1 MSSLVCYSRRLVL
14 GLAVLYVA
22 AVAAGFAVYAH
33 LAPGLPAHAE
43 LQDIELQVPL
53 RVYSRDGVLMAEYGS
68 QRRIP
73 LERDEIPSLM
83 VQAVMA
89 AEDNRFYE
97 HPGVDYLGLLRAAA
111 NLAATGE
118 KSQGGSTITMQVAR
132 NFFLTRE
139 KTYLRKLRE
148 ILLAFKMERELDK
161 STILELYLN
170 KIYLGNRAYGVGAAA
185 EVYYGLSVDEL
196 NPAQMAMIAGL
207 PKAPSRYNPL
217 NGSDRALIR
226 RNYVLDRMHALG
238 YLATNRW
245 QEARAFRDNATYH
258 GAEASLHAPWVAEL
272 ARREMVAR
280 HGEGAYTGG
289 YRVYTTV
296 ESRLQEAA
304 NRALA
309 NGLHDYSFRHGYR
322 GPVERREPGLDGPAR
337 YWLATADRPGP
348 LELRPPQLREW
359 RDWLDEIRLPRDLE
373 PGLVVAVEERS
384 ARVITREGDLDT
396 IPWRGLAWARPY
408 RDTNSTGPNP
418 ETAADVVAVG
428 DIVRL
433 RPLGEGRWHLANE
446 PEVQGA
452 LVSLRPDDGSV
463 LALAGGYD
471 FSRSKYNRVTQAR
484 RQPGSNFKPFIYSA
498 ALEDGFTPASI
509 INDAPVVLEDTALE
523 GVWAPENYS
532 GRFFGPTRLR
542 TGLVKS
548 RNLIS
553 IRLLRAMGIR
563 HAINHAAR
571 FGFDTERLPR
581 DLTLALGSGAITPLE
596 LATGYTVFANG
607 GYRVDA
613 HFLQRIEDRD
623 GRILYEANP
632 ERVCPDCD
640 EAVPE
645 GLRGAEHLIA
655 RIGLPGLPVPEPRAE
670 RPAER
675 VLPPENV
682 YQMNSMLRDVVKE
695 GTGRGALAL
704 GRDDL
709 AGKTGTTNQQVDA
722 WFTGFNHAVATT
734 SWVGFDTP
742 RPLGRRETGA
752 RAALPMWRE
761 YMRVALAGVPEKDL
775 DRPSGMV
782 TVRIDPE
789 TGQLAGPGNEEAI
802 FETFRPG
809 HVPEPSTE
817 GNGSDSDDDVQRS
830 LF

>member
-1 MSSLVCYSRRLVL
+1 MSSALVRYSRRLLL
-14 GLAVLYVA
+14 GLALLYVA
-22 AVAAGFAVYAH
+22 GVAGGFLAYAH
-33 LAPGLPAHAE
+33 LAPGLPAQAE
-43 LQDIELQVPL
+43 LQDIELQIPL
-53 RVYSRDGVLMAEYGS
+53 RIYSNDGVLMAEYGS
-68 QRRIP
+68 QRRLP
-73 LERDEIPSLM
+73 LERDEVPGRM

-89 AEDNRFYE
+89 AEDSRFHE

-139 KTYLRKLRE
+139 KTYLRKVRE

-161 STILELYLN
+161 GTILELYLN

-185 EVYYGLSVDEL
+185 EVYYGRSVDEL

-217 NGSDRALIR
+217 ADGDRALLR
-226 RNYVLDRMHALG
+226 RNYVLDRMHDLG
-238 YLATNRW
+238 YLERERW
-245 QEARAFRDNATYH
+245 REARSSRDDARYH
-258 GAEASLHAPWVAEL
+258 GGEANLYAPWVAEL
-272 ARREMVAR
+272 ARQEMVAR
-280 HGEGAYTGG
+280 HGEDAYTGG

-304 NRALA
+304 NEALA
-309 NGLHDYSFRHGYR
+309 NGLHQYSYRHGYR
-322 GPVERREPGLDGPAR
+322 GPLEQRELQLDGPAR
-337 YWLATADRPGP
+337 YWLAAADNPGP
-348 LELRPPQLREW
+348 LELLPPQLRTW

-373 PGLVVAVEERS
+373 PGLVVAVDERS
-384 ARVITREGDLDT
+384 ARVITREGNLET
-396 IPWRGLAWARPY
+396 LPWRGLAWARPY
-408 RDTNSTGPNP
+408 RDTNSTGPDP
-418 ETAADVVAVG
+418 EEAGDVVAVG

-433 RPLGEGRWHLANE
+433 RPLDEGEWHLANE

-452 LVSLRPDDGSV
+452 VVSQRPEDGSV

-471 FSRSKYNRVTQAR
+471 FNRSKYNRVTQAR

-498 ALEDGFTPASI
+498 ALEHGFTPASI

-563 HAINHAAR
+563 YAINHATR
-571 FGFDTERLPR
+571 FGFDPERLPR
-581 DLTLALGSGAITPLE
+581 DLTLALGSGSITPLE
-596 LATGYTVFANG
+596 LATGFTVFANG

-613 HFLQRIEDRD
+613 HFLERIEDRD
-623 GRILYEANP
+623 GRILYETNP

-640 EAVPE
+640 EAIPE
-645 GLRGAEHLIA
+645 GLRGAEHLVA
-655 RIGLPGLPVPEPRAE
+655 RIGLPGLPVPEPRAD

-682 YQMNSMLRDVVKE
+682 YQINSMLRDVVKE

-722 WFTGFNHAVATT
+722 WFTGFNQAVATT
-734 SWVGFDTP
+734 AWVGFDNP
-742 RPLGRRETGA
+742 RPLGPRETGA
-752 RAALPMWRE
+752 RAALPMWRDF
-761 YMRVALAGVPEKDL
+761 MRVALAGIPEQPL
-775 DRPSGMV
+775 ERPPGMV

-789 TGQLAGPGNEEAI
+789 TGRLAGPDSEDAI

-809 HVPEPSTE
+809 HVPEAGSQ
-817 GNGSDSDDDVQRS
+817 GNGGSDDDVQRS

>member
-1 MSSLVCYSRRLVL
+1 MNRLARSLRHLVL
-14 GLAVLYVA
+14 SFALIYVA
-22 AVAAGFAVYAH
+22 LVAAGFGAYAH
-33 LAPGLPAHAE
+33 LAPGLPANAE

-53 RVYSRDGVLMAEYGS
+53 RVYSADNTLMAEYGS

-73 LERDEIPSLM
+73 LEREAIPPLLIR
-83 VQAVMA
+83 AFMA
-89 AEDNRFYE
+89 AEDNRFYQ
-97 HPGVDYLGLLRAAA
+97 HPGVDYLGILRAMA

-139 KTYLRKLRE
+139 KTYLRKFRE

-161 STILELYLN
+161 ETILELYLN

-185 EVYYGLSVDEL
+185 EVYYGRSVDEL
-196 NPAQMAMIAGL
+196 RPAQMAMIAGL
-207 PKAPSRYNPL
+207 PKAPSAFNPL
-217 NGSDRALIR
+217 SNGDRALIR
-226 RNYVLDRMHALG
+226 RNYVLDRMRELG
-238 YLATNRW
+238 HLSGARW
-245 QEARAFRDNATYH
+245 RQARRFRDDARYH
-258 GAEASLHAPWVAEL
+258 GAETELHAPWVAEL

-280 HGEGAYTGG
+280 YGDDAYTGG

-296 ESRLQEAA
+296 ESRLQEAS
-304 NRALA
+304 NEALA

-348 LELRPPQLREW
+348 LELRPPQLRTW

-373 PGLVVAVEERS
+373 PGLVVAVDERS
-384 ARVITREGDLDT
+384 ARVVTRTGDLDI

-408 RDTNSTGPNP
+408 RDTNSTGPAP
-418 ETAADVVAVG
+418 EEAGDVVSVG

-433 RPLGEGRWHLANE
+433 RPLDEGEWHLANE

-452 LVSLRPDDGSV
+452 IVSLRPEDGSV

-498 ALEDGFTPASI
+498 ALAHGFTPASI

-553 IRLLRAMGIR
+553 IRLLRAMGLRFAID
-563 HAINHAAR
+563 HATR
-571 FGFDTERLPR
+571 FGFDRERLPR

-596 LATGYTVFANG
+596 LATGFTVFANG

-645 GLRGAEHLIA
+645 GLRGAEHLVA

-675 VLPPENV
+675 VLPPANV

-734 SWVGFDTP
+734 AWVGFDSP
-742 RPLGRRETGA
+742 RPMGRRETGA
-752 RAALPMWRE
+752 RAALPMWRD
-761 YMRVALAGVPEKDL
+761 YMRVALAGIPE
-775 DRPSGMV
+775 RPLERPAGMV

-789 TGQLAGPGNEEAI
+789 TGRLAGPGNDDAI

-809 HVPEPSTE
+809 HVPEPGNR
-817 GNGSDSDDDVQRS
+817 GNGGADDDVQRS

>member
-1 MSSLVCYSRRLVL
+1 MSALVRYSRRLVL
-14 GLAVLYVA
+14 GLAFLYVV
-22 AVAAGFAVYAH
+22 AVAAGFAAYAH

-53 RVYSRDGVLMAEYGS
+53 RIYSRDGKLIAEYGS

-73 LERDEIPSLM
+73 LERNEIPSLM

-89 AEDNRFYE
+89 AEDNRFYD
-97 HPGVDYLGLLRAAA
+97 HPGVDYLGLIRAAA
-111 NLAATGE
+111 NLATTGD

-139 KTYLRKLRE
+139 KTYLRKVRE
-148 ILLAFKMERELDK
+148 ILLAFKIERELDK
-161 STILELYLN
+161 RSILELYLN
-170 KIYLGNRAYGVGAAA
+170 KIYLGNRAYGIEAAA
-185 EVYYGLSVDEL
+185 EVYYGVGVDEL
-196 NPAQMAMIAGL
+196 EPEQMAMIAGL

-217 NGSDRALIR
+217 TGSKRALVR

-238 YLATNRW
+238 YLETDRW
-245 QEARAFRDNATYH
+245 REARASGDNASYH
-258 GAEASLHAPWVAEL
+258 GAEAGLHAPWIAEL
-272 ARREMVAR
+272 ARQEMVAR
-280 HGEGAYTGG
+280 HGKEAYSGG

-304 NRALA
+304 NEALA
-309 NGLHDYSFRHGYR
+309 NGLHDYSSRHGYR
-322 GPVERREPGLDGPAR
+322 GPVEQRELDLDGPAR
-337 YWLATADRPGP
+337 YWLTTADEPGP
-348 LELRPPQLREW
+348 LDLRPPQLREW
-359 RDWLDEIRLPRDLE
+359 RQQLEEVQLPRDLE
-373 PGLVVAVEERS
+373 PGLVVAVDERS
-384 ARVITREGDLDT
+384 ARVITSAGTLDT
-396 IPWRGLAWARPY
+396 IPWQGLSWARPY
-408 RDTNSTGPNP
+408 QDANNTGPEP
-418 ETAADVVAVG
+418 ESASDVVAVG
-428 DIVRL
+428 DIVHL
-433 RPLGEGRWHLANE
+433 RPLEEGRWHLANN

-452 LVSLRPDDGSV
+452 IVSQRPEDGSV

-471 FSRSKYNRVTQAR
+471 FNRSMYNRATQAR

-498 ALEDGFTPASI
+498 ALESGFTPASI

-523 GVWAPENYS
+523 GIWAPENYS

-553 IRLLRAMGIR
+553 IRLLRAMGIQY
-563 HAINHAAR
+563 AINHATR
-571 FGFDTERLPR
+571 FGFDRERLPR
-581 DLTLALGSGAITPLE
+581 DLTLALGSGSITPLE

-607 GYRVDA
+607 GYRVNA
-613 HFLQRIEDRD
+613 HYLQRVEDRG

-645 GLRGAEHLIA
+645 GLRGAEHLIG
-655 RIGLPGLPVPEPRAE
+655 RIGLPGLPVPEARAR

-675 VLPPENV
+675 VLPPENA
-682 YQMNSMLRDVVKE
+682 YQINSMLRDVIKE

-722 WFTGFNHAVATT
+722 WFTGFNQAVATT
-734 SWVGFDTP
+734 SWIGFDNP
-742 RPLGRRETGA
+742 RPLGRQETGA
-752 RAALPMWRE
+752 RAALPMWRDF
-761 YMRVALAGVPEKDL
+761 MSVALAGVPEQEL
-775 DRPSGMV
+775 ERPSGMV

-789 TGQLAGPGNEEAI
+789 TGRLAGPDNEDAI

-809 HVPEPSTE
+809 NVPEPNSE
-817 GNGSDSDDDVQRS
+817 DDGSGSGDDVQRS